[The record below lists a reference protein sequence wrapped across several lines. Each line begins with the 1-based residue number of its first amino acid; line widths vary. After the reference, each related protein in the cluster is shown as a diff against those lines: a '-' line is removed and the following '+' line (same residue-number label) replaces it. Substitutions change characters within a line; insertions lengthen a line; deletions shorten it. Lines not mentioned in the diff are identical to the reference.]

1 MKLNVAVFTNPNRA
15 DNTISTSTHLQ
26 SYLGIC
32 VLYYRTLYYFGA
44 CQNDC
49 PIDTALM

>member
-26 SYLGIC
+26 SYWEYVFYTIAHYTILAP
-32 VLYYRTLYYFGA
+32 VKA
-44 CQNDC
+44 
-49 PIDTALM
+49 TAQ